1 VKAIKITDEILSKAK
16 EWSTF
21 SGNNFSIRKDGG
33 NRLVGDI
40 AEVVFQLMYPS
51 AQRISDVDRNADFL
65 IKGKR
70 VDVKCK
76 DRSVDCQLNYE
87 VSIETRQLDFNVDWY
102 AFFSFNN
109 KTSVIQFLGWA
120 SKDEYLNKSKPLKKG
135 DVDPSNG
142 WIVNVDCNNLKVCEL
157 KAP

>member
-1 VKAIKITDEILSKAK
+1 MKSIKITDDILSKAK
-16 EWSTF
+16 QWSTF

-51 AQRISDVDRNADFL
+51 AKRISDTDRNADFL

-76 DRSVDCQLNYE
+76 DRSVDCKPNYE
-87 VSIETRQLDFNVDWY
+87 VSIETRQLDFDVDWY

-109 KTSVIQFLGWA
+109 KTSVIQFLGWV
-120 SKDEYLNKSKPLKKG
+120 SKEDYLTKSKPLKKES
-135 DVDPSNG
+135 VDPTNG
-142 WIVNVDCNNLKVCEL
+142 WTVNVDCNNLQVCEL
-157 KAP
+157 QVP

>member
-1 VKAIKITDEILSKAK
+1 MKSIKITDDILSKAK
-16 EWSTF
+16 QWSTF
-21 SGNNFSIRKDGG
+21 SGNNVSIRKDGG

-51 AQRISDVDRNADFL
+51 AKRISDTDRNADFL

-76 DRSVDCQLNYE
+76 DRSVDCKPNYE
-87 VSIETRQLDFNVDWY
+87 VSIETRQLDFDVDWY

-109 KTSVIQFLGWA
+109 KTSVIQFLGWV
-120 SKDEYLNKSKPLKKG
+120 SKEDYLTKSKPLKKG
-135 DVDPSNG
+135 SVDPTNG
-142 WIVNVDCNNLKVCEL
+142 WTVNVDCNNLQVCEL
-157 KAP
+157 QVP

>member
-1 VKAIKITDEILSKAK
+1 MKSIKINDDIIAKAK

-21 SGNNFSIRKDGG
+21 SGNSFSIRKDGG

-51 AQRISDVDRNADFL
+51 AKRISHIDRNADFL

-70 VDVKCK
+70 IDVKCK
-76 DRSVDCQLNYE
+76 DRTVDCKPNYE
-87 VSIETRQLDFNVDWY
+87 VSIETRQLNFDVDWY

-109 KTSVIQFLGWA
+109 KTSVLQFLGWS
-120 SKDEYLNKSKPLKKG
+120 SKEDYLIKSKQLKKG
-135 DVDPSNG
+135 TIDPVNN
-142 WIVNVDCNNLKVCEL
+142 WIVNVDCNNLQVCEL